1 MEKELGLLFH
11 EEVHPK
17 IQPTDY
23 CEEPAHNNEPVKM
36 KNGSDVDRITCLKEP
51 RLSQGQL

>member
-51 RLSQGQL
+51 RSSQGQL